1 MISQLTFSHF
11 RSSFLSDLYWSHSEV
26 KLVANIN
33 WLQHR
38 KNKVL
43 MAQFNVL
50 GVTVWEVNGSNS
62 GRERVF
68 APIKK
73 N

>member
-1 MISQLTFSHF
+1 MTSQVIFSRF
-11 RSSFLSDLYWSHSEV
+11 RSSFFSDLYWSHSEV

-33 WLQHR
+33 WLQHS

-43 MAQFNVL
+43 IAQLEVL
-50 GVTVWEVNGSNS
+50 WVTVREVNGSNP
-62 GRERVF
+62 GLERFF
-68 APIKK
+68 APIEK